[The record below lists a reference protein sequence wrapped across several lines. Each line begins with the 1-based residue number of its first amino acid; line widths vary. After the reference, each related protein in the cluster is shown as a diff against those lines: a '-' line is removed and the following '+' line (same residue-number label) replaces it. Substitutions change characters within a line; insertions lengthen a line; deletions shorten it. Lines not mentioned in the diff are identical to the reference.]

1 MGQRPREQQ
10 TIAKQIKTLQAVGV
24 RRLAITTV
32 NNAGQTLVKTIPMAR
47 LAEAV
52 IEGVGL
58 SPVSD
63 AFLVDGSI
71 DPAHR
76 LARPDGDLRLVADVH
91 RLALL
96 DGQTGWAW
104 APATRQDRQGQ
115 AYPGDQRHFC
125 QQQLAH
131 LQAQKLALLAGFE
144 IEWVVGPGPGQGVA
158 GGPYGADRLIQAMD
172 YLASVGDALDAAGVG
187 WLQLHPEYGP
197 SQFELSLA
205 PLDPLAAA
213 DQLVLAKLVIQ
224 RVSQRF
230 GWRCSFSPVV
240 DPSRVGNGG
249 HLHISASHRG
259 QPLLGGAPDLPAHG
273 AGVLAALIHQLP
285 ALLPV
290 ACPLAVSYLRLSPSR
305 WSAPYQAWGL
315 ENRETALRLIPSGH
329 QQAGV
334 IAEANLELKVAD
346 LAANPYLLLGS
357 VMAVMADGLANPL
370 PLPAPVQGDPSR
382 LPPRA
387 QPPRLAQS
395 LGDAAAAFASSELLQ
410 RAMGSD
416 LHANYGDSLQAE
428 IRRAT
433 ALDQAQLVAST
444 RWLPLCTTA
453 VDPGGLS

>member
-1 MGQRPREQQ
+1 MGRHPLAKHSL
-10 TIAKQIKTLQAVGV
+10 AKQIKTLQAAGI

-32 NNAGQTLVKTIPMAR
+32 NNAGQTLVKTIPIAR

-76 LARPDGDLRLVADVH
+76 LARPDGDLRLVADVG
-91 RLALL
+91 RIAML
-96 DGQTGWAW
+96 DAQTGWAW
-104 APATRQDRQGQ
+104 APATRHDRQGQ
-115 AYPGDQRHFC
+115 AYSGDQRNFC

-131 LQAQKLALLAGFE
+131 LQAQQLELLAGFE
-144 IEWVVGPGPGQGVA
+144 IEWVVGQDHLQGVA
-158 GGPYGADRLIQAMD
+158 GGPYGADRLIQGMD
-172 YLASVGDALDAAGVG
+172 YLASLGDALDAAGVG

-240 DPSRVGNGG
+240 DPSLVGNGG

-259 QPLLGGAPDLPAHG
+259 QPLFGGAPDCPAEG
-273 AGVLAALIHQLP
+273 AGVLAALIAQLP

-290 ACPLAVSYLRLSPSR
+290 ACPLAVSYLRLSPSH

-329 QQAGV
+329 QKAGV

-346 LAANPYLLLGS
+346 LAANPYLLLGA
-357 VMAVMADGLANPL
+357 VMAVMADGLANPR

-382 LPPRA
+382 LAANA
-387 QPPRLAQS
+387 QPPRLAQT
-395 LGDAAAAFASSELLQ
+395 LGEAATAFIHSELLQ
-410 RAMGSD
+410 QAMGSD
-416 LHANYGDSLQAE
+416 LHGSYADSLQAE
-428 IRRAT
+428 MRRAA
-433 ALDQAQLVAST
+433 ALSQEQLVAST
-444 RWLPLCTTA
+444 RWLPLCSPSVDTA
-453 VDPGGLS
+453 GLS